1 VRKTCVKPANRKAFA
16 HDLSEHPLTVGR
28 KQITLSQP
36 TGTLK
41 ALLRQLPDMCLAR
54 VSALVPTRSS
64 AIRLDCV
71 ERDAG
76 SALGVA
82 KAVLFP
88 LRWKLRTCLA
98 LLATT
103 KEAVD
108 YFDGMV

>member
-1 VRKTCVKPANRKAFA
+1 M
-16 HDLSEHPLTVGR
+16 
-28 KQITLSQP
+28 QP

-41 ALLRQLPDMCLAR
+41 ALLKQLPDMCLAR

-71 ERDAG
+71 EKAAG

-88 LRWKLRTCLA
+88 LRWKLRTRLA

-103 KEAVD
+103 KEPVD
-108 YFDGMV
+108 YFDGRV

>member
-1 VRKTCVKPANRKAFA
+1 VRKTCVKPANRKAFS
-16 HDLSEHPLTVGR
+16 HDLSEHLLTVGR

-41 ALLRQLPDMCLAR
+41 ALLRQLPVMCLAR

-103 KEAVD
+103 KEPVD
-108 YFDGMV
+108 YFDGRV